1 MRKIVYGIL
10 VLMFVS
16 VFSPK
21 AYCGFL
27 DNLKSSASQVV
38 NDVATQATSVQR
50 SKQNNSNAAVN
61 NLAATND
68 SAKQEEINKLK
79 VQKDAELAP
88 FWAKEQPILNQKIS
102 QGKILKIKD
111 LYVGMNIDDA
121 CKVLNE
127 KLGVQYGVIPPSEL
141 EQIGISGQ
149 YIIFATDNVFT
160 QTTPIIIADDQKRV
174 ISIQL
179 LPSIVDK
186 LYNTAGLPGE
196 EFAQNF
202 VNNYKIVRMD
212 PFFTEDNVQGWKF
225 ISPEGYKLSVTVNK
239 IILIEKI
246 ATKADMK
253 FD

>member
-149 YIIFATDNVFT
+149 
-160 QTTPIIIADDQKRV
+160 
-174 ISIQL
+174 
-179 LPSIVDK
+179 
-186 LYNTAGLPGE
+186 
-196 EFAQNF
+196 
-202 VNNYKIVRMD
+202 
-212 PFFTEDNVQGWKF
+212 
-225 ISPEGYKLSVTVNK
+225 
-239 IILIEKI
+239 
-246 ATKADMK
+246 
-253 FD
+253 